1 MNSFFFI
8 YKILIDFF
16 YTKLYNFLGGDFI
29 ESFNYHK
36 TKKENK
42 YFTYTDLAKY
52 IGITKQCLSRHLKV
66 LEKGRNP
73 FSASQMKKI
82 CEFLNEDISIFF
94 N

>member
-1 MNSFFFI
+1 MKALAI
-8 YKILIDFF
+8 IKQ
-16 YTKLYNFLGGDFI
+16 
-29 ESFNYHK
+29 
-36 TKKENK
+36 KKENK

-52 IGITKQCLSRHLKV
+52 IGITKQCLCRHLKV

-94 N
+94 E

>member
-1 MNSFFFI
+1 MKALAI
-8 YKILIDFF
+8 IKQ
-16 YTKLYNFLGGDFI
+16 
-29 ESFNYHK
+29 
-36 TKKENK
+36 KKENK

-73 FSASQMKKI
+73 FSANQMKKI

-94 N
+94 E